1 MYRFPDHK
9 RVLVLRCLVEGMSV
23 LDIWRATRVG
33 RPTVMRI
40 GLQAGRAADMYQ
52 SRVFRDLPSRR
63 VDVDAHWSFAYDEER
78 RTRPYDARREPGDV
92 WTWTAICQETK
103 LALSWGIGDWSASM
117 AGEFVAEVRT
127 RLAQPTQFASN
138 GGKGL
143 LAAVDGTVDAA
154 AEEAALAR
162 WLGQSVD
169 AASDDRGEGDGQ
181 SRVSRE
187 GPDDATAAR
196 RDRIWFQGRSG
207 ALSDVWAK
215 KLANHADAL
224 ALQFLYYNFCRIHP
238 AVKTTPAIKA
248 EVTDRFWELGDVV
261 RLAKVGGHEERF

>member
-40 GLQAGRAADMYQ
+40 ALQAGRAADMYQ
-52 SRVFRDLPSRR
+52 SHVFRGLPSRC
-63 VDVDAHWSFAYDEER
+63 VEVDAHWSFAYDEKR
-78 RTRPYDARREPGDV
+78 RTRTYDARRGPGDV

-103 LALSWGIGDWSASM
+103 LALAWGIGDFSARM
-117 AGEFVAEVRT
+117 ADEFMAEVRR
-127 RLAQPTQFASN
+127 RLAQPVQFAWD

-143 LAAVDGTVDAA
+143 LAAVDGTVDAE

-162 WLGQSVD
+162 WLERGVD
-169 AASDDRGEGDGQ
+169 AAGHDRGEGDGQ
-181 SRVSRE
+181 SGV
-187 GPDDATAAR
+187 R
-196 RDRIWFQGRSG
+196 RDRIWFHGRSG
-207 ALSDVWAK
+207 ALSDVWAR

-238 AVKTTPAIKA
+238 AVKTTPAMKA

-261 RLAKVGGHEERF
+261 RLAKEGGQEEGL